1 MLNSKLNAVMKR
13 NLHFFAAAVA
23 TISFLAS
30 CAEEIIDETTLDEDS
45 DVTVTVP
52 SDGMVTLT
60 FKADY
65 PNPVTEEA
73 VAPQQAGTRTT
84 IAEDGTVAWEIGD
97 EITLYYMEGNTPANA
112 PATALTAGPSADFQ
126 VTIPDGVTE
135 VYAVYPAGKGELT
148 TDGVFKVKTGEVQN
162 GSFEQANYAAA
173 WTEVSDEMNISFKNA
188 VGLFKVKIPEG
199 GIIKDGE
206 VNHTIKSIA
215 IAGKKA
221 ELAFLGDVAVTLENG
236 ALSFSDP
243 ENASAEAVIELD
255 GEARNAGYV
264 YIPSLPVTSAD
275 GFVFRFQ
282 NTEGKYLPAA
292 VTKDDKVI
300 TLERGHLKPVNTAC
314 ESVIFDWY
322 FAADGQG
329 DGKSAASPAG
339 VAEFQKLLNDSQY
352 LYGERRLDG
361 ARLNL
366 AAGTYSLTEQ
376 LNIQGIEAGDITIV
390 GAGLESSLV
399 DGAALGTQMV
409 VCASA
414 KNVNLK
420 NFAFQNG
427 TSSANGGVMNNSGS
441 SGKLICQGVGFK
453 NNYSTKNSGAI
464 YLGGTSGAEFK
475 NCEFIGNK
483 TNSNVAGAVATGGSS
498 KGTVAFYDC
507 IFEGNQAGENAT
519 KGSQGGAVYHAA
531 EDLLIVDNCLF
542 KDNAGYAAGGALYGN
557 TAKSVMFISRSCFRN
572 NTVTIGENKDGG
584 AAIYGKVFGVYN
596 STFSY
601 NHHASKHSSSIGGEN
616 FIVAN
621 STLVESMKSTIGVIR
636 NSATTEHITTVV
648 NSIVLTTSGTADH
661 CALGTWKT
669 DEFKYLD
676 CKYNAVTRID
686 SRIEGA
692 YADATNY
699 KTATKGTFGF
709 DEVDLETKSFP
720 WNGDITGLAG
730 YSNCKLADVESLIKA
745 NVGTV
750 GTSTLGVEFWNW
762 LTTTKTADGLSLA
775 EVDVRGIRRDTD
787 LMWPGSYQGVLQ
799 QSTESAE

>member
-1 MLNSKLNAVMKR
+1 MKR

-23 TISFLAS
+23 TISLLAS

-73 VAPQQAGTRTT
+73 VAPQQADTRTT

-243 ENASAEAVIELD
+243 ENALAEAVIELD
-255 GEARNAGYV
+255 SEARNAGYV

-300 TLERGHLKPVNTAC
+300 TLDRGHLKPVNTAC

-329 DGKSAASPAG
+329 DGKSASSPAG

-376 LNIQGIEAGDITIV
+376 LNIKGVETGDITIV
-390 GAGLESSLV
+390 GAGLEESMI
-399 DGAALGTQMV
+399 DGAEYGNQMV
-409 VCASA
+409 ACASN
-414 KNVNLK
+414 KNLNLSK
-420 NFAFQNG
+420 LTFQNA
-427 TSSANGGVMNNSGS
+427 TSNINGAVMNNGGS
-441 SGKLICQGVGFK
+441 AGKLVCNEVGFK
-453 NNYSTKNSGAI
+453 NNYSNKNSGAI
-464 YLGGTSGAEFK
+464 YIGGTSGAEFR
-475 NCEFIGNK
+475 NCVFEGNK
-483 TNSNVAGAVATGGSS
+483 TKTNVAGAVATGGSS
-498 KGTVAFYDC
+498 KGTVAFYGC
-507 IFEGNQAGENAT
+507 RFEGNLAGESAT
-519 KGSQGGAVYHAA
+519 SGAQGGAIYHATA
-531 EDLLIVDNCLF
+531 DMLLIDNCVF
-542 KDNAGYAAGGALYGN
+542 DSNSGYTMGGAIYGN
-557 TAKSVMFISRSCFRN
+557 LADGKIFISRSLFVGN
-572 NTVTIGENKDGG
+572 EISKGDYKDLG
-584 AAIYGKVFGVYN
+584 AAIYSKGPVGVYN
-596 STFSY
+596 CTFNY
-601 NHHASKHSSSIGGEN
+601 NHAATKSCSVFSATKY
-616 FIVAN
+616 IVAN
-621 STLVESMKSTIGVIR
+621 STFVESMKVSHGVICNRATEEHHSTIINNIV
-636 NSATTEHITTVV
+636 ITT
-648 NSIVLTTSGTADH
+648 STTDTH
-661 CALGTWKT
+661 CALSISATAANNNV
-669 DEFKYLD
+669 D
-676 CKYNAVTRID
+676 CGYNLVTRIQD
-686 SRIEGA
+686 GFTAASNDVTT
-692 YADATNY
+692 YTPVV
-699 KTATKGTFGF
+699 KTDFGF
-709 DEVDLETKSFP
+709 EDAVDKTNKCYAWL
-720 WNGDITGLAG
+720 GDIANFEGFSRCNL
-730 YSNCKLADVESLIKA
+730 SNVETMIKA
-745 NVGTV
+745 NTV
-750 GTSTLGVEFWNW
+750 IGNEFWSW
-762 LTTTKTADGLSLA
+762 LKSIKVGANDATQ
-775 EVDVRGIRRDTD
+775 VDVRGVKRDPD
-787 LMWPGSYQGVLQ
+787 LMWPGSYQDILQ
-799 QSTESAE
+799 QSTESEE

>member
-1 MLNSKLNAVMKR
+1 MKR

-23 TISFLAS
+23 TISILAS
-30 CAEEIIDETTLDEDS
+30 CAKEMEETTPNEES
-45 DVTVTVP
+45 EETTTVP
-52 SDGMVTLT
+52 SGEMVTIT

-65 PNPVTEEA
+65 PNPVMEGT
-73 VAPQQAGTRTT
+73 VAPQQAEADTRTT
-84 IAEDGTVAWEIGD
+84 IAEDGTVAWEVAD
-97 EITLYYMEGNTPANA
+97 EITLYYMEGETVASA
-112 PATALTAGPSADFQ
+112 PATALTAGVKADFQ
-126 VTIPDGVTE
+126 VTIPEGVAE
-135 VYAVYPAGKGELT
+135 VFAVYPAGKGELT
-148 TDGVFKVKTGEVQN
+148 PDGVFKVKTGGAQN

-173 WTEVSDEMNISFKNA
+173 WAEVSDEMNLSFKNV
-188 VGLFKVKIPEG
+188 VGLFRVKLPEG
-199 GIIKDGE
+199 GIIEDGD
-206 VNHTIKSIA
+206 VNHTIKSIS
-215 IAGKKA
+215 IAGKKS
-221 ELAFLGDVAVTLENG
+221 EPAFLGDVTVTVGDDG
-236 ALSFSDP
+236 ALAFSAP
-243 ENASAEAVIELD
+243 ENAATEAVVELD
-255 GEARNAGYV
+255 EETRNAGYA

-275 GFVFRFQ
+275 GLVFRFM
-282 NTEGKYLPAA
+282 NTEGIYLPAA
-292 VTKDDKVI
+292 VTKDDKAI
-300 TLERGHLKPVNTAC
+300 TLDRGHLKPVNTAC

-322 FAADGQG
+322 FAENAEG
-329 DGKSAASPAG
+329 DGKSADSPAG
-339 VAEFQKLLNDSQY
+339 VADFQKLINDSQY

-366 AAGTYSLTEQ
+366 AAGMYSLTEQ
-376 LNIQGIEAGDITIV
+376 LNIQGTEAGDITIV
-390 GAGLESSLV
+390 GAGVELSLV

-464 YLGGTSGAEFK
+464 YLGGTSGAEFR

-483 TNSNVAGAVATGGSS
+483 TNANVAGAVATGGSS

-507 IFEGNQAGENAT
+507 IFEGNQAGENSTAT

-699 KTATKGTFGF
+699 QTATKATFGF

-745 NVGTV
+745 NVGVV

-775 EVDVRGIRRDTD
+775 EVDVRGIRRDPD
-787 LMWPGSYQGVLQ
+787 LMWPGSYQDILQ
-799 QSTESAE
+799 QSTESEE